1 MFSDRNL
8 INRRNVKSDVTAAS
22 NACRRFFAIEVES
35 RIIGGALSVLEMTS
49 LDEEKVIFPN
59 TEMASKEEKK
69 RFLRKT
75 ATHVVDKFV
84 IDQKRNDKIL
94 EAVQVIQQ
102 YTEARQ
108 QAANLKGRYPCRYQG
123 CPKTFAHDGKVRREH
138 ESQHNP
144 PPQVDDPE
152 LSNLIC
158 DLQIDEQDRDDMFA
172 YQKAL
177 LDYGMLLLN
186 FWDSISN
193 GDGVRV
199 IRCWKFF
206 LMYLKHQGKSS
217 NKYALEALYLMFQIY
232 ALLSPQD
239 SHRLV
244 WNRFIKNKPRESANV
259 PLGLG
264 LEFKNKII
272 KEAIKKLG
280 PSANQKSLDR
290 IGQSLGVTNDLMYM
304 FDSNLDVFRR
314 SGKHVK
320 KSTKGDLAKVVNE
333 LVHQRAFCHTPGRK
347 YTFYKNIK
355 PSILNGF
362 NLHKVFLWI
371 DDHKKYMI
379 LNRHAR

>member
-1 MFSDRNL
+1 MF
-8 INRRNVKSDVTAAS
+8 
-22 NACRRFFAIEVES
+22 
-35 RIIGGALSVLEMTS
+35 
-49 LDEEKVIFPN
+49 
-59 TEMASKEEKK
+59 
-69 RFLRKT
+69 
-75 ATHVVDKFV
+75 
-84 IDQKRNDKIL
+84 
-94 EAVQVIQQ
+94 QQ

-108 QAANLKGRYPCRYQG
+108 QASNLELRYPYRYQG
-123 CPKTFAHDGKVRREH
+123 CPKTFAHDGKMRREH

-144 PPQVDDPE
+144 PSQVDDPE

-158 DLQIDEQDRDDMFA
+158 DLQIDGQDRDDMFA

-244 WNRFIKNKPRESANV
+244 WNRFIKNKPRE
-259 PLGLG
+259 
-264 LEFKNKII
+264 
-272 KEAIKKLG
+272 
-280 PSANQKSLDR
+280 
-290 IGQSLGVTNDLMYM
+290 
-304 FDSNLDVFRR
+304 
-314 SGKHVK
+314 
-320 KSTKGDLAKVVNE
+320 
-333 LVHQRAFCHTPGRK
+333 
-347 YTFYKNIK
+347 
-355 PSILNGF
+355 
-362 NLHKVFLWI
+362 
-371 DDHKKYMI
+371 YMI